1 VFFQLRP
8 TAEMVKEL
16 TEETRT
22 SAERVRKLKQD
33 RASTRT
39 TSGLR
44 LRAAPAGEHVFSQS
58 VTTLG
63 APRTRVAPFAKRA
76 GETVVRMLWGHDE
89 NHRAPPRHDD
99 DRGLSVRLSASSV
112 P

>member
-63 APRTRVAPFAKRA
+63 APRTRVAR
-76 GETVVRMLWGHDE
+76 L
-89 NHRAPPRHDD
+89 
-99 DRGLSVRLSASSV
+99 LSARERQLFGCFGDMMRTIAL
-112 P
+112 PLAMMTIAG